1 MLTWVALGVVVIIVT
16 RRVAFGRGADGV
28 NVGALAKG
36 LAALSLVIWV
46 AAITAGRLMA
56 YL

>member
-1 MLTWVALGVVVIIVT
+1 MVT
-16 RRVAFGRGADGV
+16 RRVAFGTGADTRGAQVSG
-28 NVGALAKG
+28 LAKG

-46 AAITAGRLMA
+46 TAITAGRLMA